1 MLLLAQSYEKSGGQD
16 KANLRYQKIVESYPG
31 TEAADTAKE
40 ALDAQQGGGTQEEN
54 TQDQDDG
61 TADGSGDDDGTAS
74 AGADDGG
81 GTDDT
86 IDIEE

>member
-1 MLLLAQSYEKSGGQD
+1 MRCSQLS
-16 KANLRYQKIVESYPG
+16 VTP
-31 TEAADTAKE
+31 AAGCNH
-40 ALDAQQGGGTQEEN
+40 ALFQHLQVPTNVPHTYNTHGGTQEEN

>member
-1 MLLLAQSYEKSGGQD
+1 MRSRE
-16 KANLRYQKIVESYPG
+16 
-31 TEAADTAKE
+31 
-40 ALDAQQGGGTQEEN
+40 EEN
-54 TQDQDDG
+54 PQDQDDG